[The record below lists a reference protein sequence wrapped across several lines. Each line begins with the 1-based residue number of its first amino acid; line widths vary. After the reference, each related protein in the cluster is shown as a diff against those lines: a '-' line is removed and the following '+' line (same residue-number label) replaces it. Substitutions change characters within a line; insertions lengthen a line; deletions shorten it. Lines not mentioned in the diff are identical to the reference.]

1 MIQKDLAFT
10 ISKLNFTTYN
20 TPLYNIPSIKTS
32 IFFNTS
38 FKYSFFI
45 IFYSFLFFLSLSLTL
60 SPLCLSFT
68 TQHRRPP
75 YPPTHFT
82 TTTSTHHRRN
92 HKQQQRGEKKSS
104 TSKATK
110 SKNHP
115 NQRITKSQQ
124 RPKTI
129 PINPHAAPKATPI
142 NPRTQPPKSRTH
154 QNQSKSLKLELTD
167 IKSQNPLTKPPQ
179 RPTMNHLETHDP
191 RKTTAAQPHLAS
203 HPDHTQDP

>member
-68 TQHRRPP
+68 TQRRRPP

-92 HKQQQRGEKKSS
+92 HKQQQRGEKK
-104 TSKATK
+104 
-110 SKNHP
+110 NPPHP
-115 NQRITKSQQ
+115 KPQNQRIIQ
-124 RPKTI
+124 
-129 PINPHAAPKATPI
+129 
-142 NPRTQPPKSRTH
+142 
-154 QNQSKSLKLELTD
+154 
-167 IKSQNPLTKPPQ
+167 IKESQNHNK
-179 RPTMNHLETHDP
+179 DP
-191 RKTTAAQPHLAS
+191 KQP
-203 HPDHTQDP
+203 

>member
-68 TQHRRPP
+68 TQRRRPS
-75 YPPTHFT
+75 YPPTIAAT
-82 TTTSTHHRRN
+82 TNNSRE
-92 HKQQQRGEKKSS
+92 GKK
-104 TSKATK
+104 
-110 SKNHP
+110 NPPHP
-115 NQRITKSQQ
+115 KPQNQRIIQ
-124 RPKTI
+124 
-129 PINPHAAPKATPI
+129 
-142 NPRTQPPKSRTH
+142 
-154 QNQSKSLKLELTD
+154 
-167 IKSQNPLTKPPQ
+167 IKESQNHNK
-179 RPTMNHLETHDP
+179 DP
-191 RKTTAAQPHLAS
+191 KQP
-203 HPDHTQDP
+203 

>member
-45 IFYSFLFFLSLSLTL
+45 IFYFFLFFLSLSLTL

-68 TQHRRPP
+68 TQRRRPP
-75 YPPTHFT
+75 YPPPHFT

-124 RPKTI
+124 RPKTTL
-129 PINPHAAPKATPI
+129 INPY
-142 NPRTQPPKSRTH
+142 
-154 QNQSKSLKLELTD
+154 L
-167 IKSQNPLTKPPQ
+167 
-179 RPTMNHLETHDP
+179 
-191 RKTTAAQPHLAS
+191 
-203 HPDHTQDP
+203 

>member
-68 TQHRRPP
+68 TQRRRPP

-92 HKQQQRGEKKSS
+92 HKQQQRGEKKKSS

-110 SKNHP
+110 SKNHKITTKTQNNPDQPISLNHP
-115 NQRITKSQQ
+115 NQPT
-124 RPKTI
+124 
-129 PINPHAAPKATPI
+129 NPATEI
-142 NPRTQPPKSRTH
+142 KNP
-154 QNQSKSLKLELTD
+154 SKS
-167 IKSQNPLTKPPQ
+167 I
-179 RPTMNHLETHDP
+179 
-191 RKTTAAQPHLAS
+191 KTTEIKAHWYQIAKPTHRTTAKT
-203 HPDHTQDP
+203 HHEPP